1 MTTTQ
6 LLREEEC
13 KTAFLSFCLENDI
26 EVLREVLPH
35 ENKKES
41 NDCDFVVS
49 INGVQKSVSLKTKGG
64 AFTTK
69 NLGTGKTALKKWYK
83 GEKYL
88 NLIEKACQESLNRR
102 HELGKIHARWE
113 QFGEEISEKKFYV
126 IEPILNAYEELFS
139 VESNIAA
146 FFHYIYEGKSDI
158 LWIDG
163 CYIEGVETPSLPEKV
178 ERINSKSLKLG
189 NLTLRFK
196 TAGGKVS
203 DPIKINVE

>member
-13 KTAFLSFCLENDI
+13 KNAFLAFCTEHDI
-26 EVLREVLPH
+26 EILREVLPH

-41 NDCDFVVS
+41 TDCDFVVS
-49 INGVQKSVSLKTKGG
+49 INGVEKSVSLKTKGG

-83 GEKYL
+83 GDKFL
-88 NLIEKACQESLNRR
+88 QKVEKACQESLERR
-102 HELGKIHARWE
+102 HELGKVHARWE
-113 QFGEEISEKKFYV
+113 QFGDEISEKKLYA
-126 IEPILNAYEELFS
+126 IEPILAAYEELFS

-146 FFHYIYEGKSDI
+146 FFHYIYDGKSDI

-163 CYIEGVETPSLPEKV
+163 DYIEGVETPTLPKKV
-178 ERINSKSLKLG
+178 ERVNSKSLRLG